1 MALTAD
7 RVTNVPVPFRQ
18 LRMKDAEGALQEGV
32 IGAGDLKVAQR
43 GAGANMSIDIA
54 AGACW
59 VQIDTGTRNGL
70 VHVYNDAVANVV
82 FNASDATNPRIDQIG
97 VQYNDTSIPAG
108 TGGNT
113 PTFRYLPGT
122 ATAGATLDNRTG
134 AAAAPSDWLRLA
146 DILVPATST
155 TVTTANIRDRRP
167 WARGA
172 YWRTLRTAGD
182 YTRTANTLAL
192 VDSVNLQPRIECSG
206 APMRVNFDIDWVSA
220 ASAKTMQ
227 IDLFIDGSSSGF
239 TRNDTAATLNTNQHF
254 GVVWE
259 YIPVAGSHLIGPAF
273 ASVDNIT
280 LVKIYGTTP
289 PLNITFEEI
298 VRPSANNT

>member
-1 MALTAD
+1 MTQYGVW
-7 RVTNVPVPFRQ
+7 VTNKPVPFQRHRLAQ
-18 LRMKDAEGALQEGV
+18 QSELQEGV
-32 IGAGDLKVAQR
+32 AGAGDYKAAQR
-43 GAGANMSIDIA
+43 AAGANMSVDVAIGQAFVQVDS
-54 AGACW
+54 GA
-59 VQIDTGTRNGL
+59 RNGL
-70 VHVYNDAVANVV
+70 GFVYSDALENVAVA
-82 FNASDATNPRIDQIG
+82 ASDATNPRVDQL
-97 VQYNDTSIPAG
+97 VLQWNDSSIPAG
-108 TGGNT
+108 VGGDT
-113 PTFRYLPGT
+113 PTLRVVAGVP
-122 ATAGATLDNRTG
+122 TAGATLDTRNG
-134 AAAAPSDWLRLA
+134 AAALPADAVRLA
-146 DILVPATST
+146 DILVPAASTS
-155 TVTTANIRDRRP
+155 VVTANIRDRRP